1 MNTLGLLALL
11 AAALALVPCAILCL
25 ECLAACLPLRRQRF
39 VLVHAPRIVVLVP
52 AHDEEGC
59 LPEALRSLEE
69 ELGEADRI
77 VVVAHNCTDRTAM
90 VARARG
96 AEVVEARDDGK
107 GGKPAALKV
116 GLRYL
121 DAEPPDVVV
130 IVDADC
136 RAEPGAIRALATAA
150 AASGGPVQGDYRF
163 APTSGDDFSSL
174 SSLALLVKNVVRPLG
189 LTRLGWPCLLN
200 GAGSAYPFAQL
211 RAAPHGEGSIAE
223 DYQLAIDLAKA
234 GHATRFL
241 PEARVRSVLPER
253 NEVALRQRRRWEH
266 GHLALVF
273 RTAPALLLR
282 GVFTRRGVLFCL
294 GVDLLVPPLAFLV
307 LGWAASAGLALA
319 SLLLGAGAAA
329 AWTALLAGG
338 LLFVGLAAGLGR
350 FAGRAALLGAL
361 RCAPGYVLRK
371 LPLYLGFFGRRE
383 TTWKKTERTS
393 SPPRAAS
400 DESPHERSETG
411 S

>member
-1 MNTLGLLALL
+1 MSALGLLALL
-11 AAALALVPCAILCL
+11 LAALVLVPCALLCL
-25 ECLAACLPLRRQRF
+25 ECLAACLPPRRQRF
-39 VLVHAPRIVVLVP
+39 TLVHAPRIVVLVP

-59 LPEALRSLEE
+59 LPEALRSLES
-69 ELGEADRI
+69 ELGEADRL
-77 VVVAHNCTDRTAM
+77 VVVAHNCSDRTAM

-96 AEVVEARDDGK
+96 AEVVEARDDGT
-107 GGKPAALKV
+107 GGKPAALKA
-116 GLRYL
+116 GLAYL

-150 AASGGPVQGDYRF
+150 ASSGGPVQGDYRF
-163 APTSGDDFSSL
+163 APASGDDFSSL
-174 SSLALLVKNVVRPLG
+174 SSLALLVKNVVRPHG

-200 GAGSAYPFAQL
+200 GAGSAYPFEQL

-223 DYQLAIDLAKA
+223 DYQLAIDLAAA
-234 GHATRFL
+234 GHPTRFV

-253 NEVALRQRRRWEH
+253 NDVALRQRRRWEH
-266 GHLALVF
+266 GHLTLLF

-282 GVFTRRGVLFCL
+282 GMLARRGVLFCL
-294 GVDLLVPPLAFLV
+294 GLDLLVPPLAFLV

-319 SLLLGAGAAA
+319 SAMLGGGAAA
-329 AWTALLAGG
+329 AWTALVGG
-338 LLFVGLAAGLGR
+338 LLLFAGLASSLGR

-361 RCAPGYVLRK
+361 RAAPAYVWRK
-371 LPLYLGFFGRRE
+371 LPLYLGFFRRRE

-393 SPPRAAS
+393 SPPRTIS
-400 DESPHERSETG
+400 DEGPHERSETG
-411 S
+411 T